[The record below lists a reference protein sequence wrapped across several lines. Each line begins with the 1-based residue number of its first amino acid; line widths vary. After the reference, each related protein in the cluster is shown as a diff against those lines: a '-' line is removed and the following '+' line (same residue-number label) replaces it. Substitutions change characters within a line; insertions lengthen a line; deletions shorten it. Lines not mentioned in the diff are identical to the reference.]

1 MPMSQNI
8 TFARNPGN
16 WLNAD
21 TEEEEEE
28 EEEDV
33 CVQSTPPQERCMM

>member
-1 MPMSQNI
+1 M

-16 WLNAD
+16 WLSAD

-28 EEEDV
+28 EEEEV